1 MQAHKISVKFYV
13 DDPSQLGA
21 HEFVPIFHSWIQ
33 NRAVPEH
40 MLVDVSDYAHV
51 HNGPGTLL
59 VAQEANFYADR
70 IDGRLGLTYA
80 RKQAAPAAAAA
91 TFVDRLRQA
100 VTAALEACVRLEDDP
115 RLAGK
120 IKFGTGE
127 MTIRLPDRLLA
138 PNTMETYSQVRGDIE
153 KVAADLY
160 GTGNFDVEHVLSEK
174 LPFEVRVMATSSLP
188 DVSSLLNRLSYAT
201 A

>member
-1 MQAHKISVKFYV
+1 MTHKISVKFYV
-13 DDPSQLGA
+13 DDDSRVEQ
-21 HEFVPIFHSWIQ
+21 HDFVPIFHSWIQ
-33 NRAVPEH
+33 NRSVPDH

-59 VAQEANFYADR
+59 VAHEANFYADR
-70 IDGRLGLTYA
+70 IDGRLGLTYS
-80 RKQAAPAAAAA
+80 RKQAAPAAA

-174 LPFEVRVMATSSLP
+174 LPFEVRVMATASLP

>member
-1 MQAHKISVKFYV
+1 MTAHKISVKFYL
-13 DDPSQLGA
+13 DNDAGLGA

-40 MLVDVSDYAHV
+40 LLVDVSDYAHV

-59 VAQEANFYADR
+59 VAHEANFYADR

-80 RKQAAPAAAAA
+80 RKHAAPAAAN
-91 TFVDRLRQA
+91 FVDRLRQA

-115 RLAGK
+115 HLASRV
-120 IKFGTGE
+120 KFGTGE
-127 MTIRLPDRLLA
+127 MTIRIPDRLLA
-138 PNTMETYSQVRGDIE
+138 PNTMETYQQVRGDIE
-153 KVAADLY
+153 RVAADLY
-160 GTGNFDVEHVLSEK
+160 GAGNFDVEHVLSEK
-174 LPFEVRVMATSSLP
+174 LPFEVRVIASSALP

>member
-1 MQAHKISVKFYV
+1 MTSVHKISIKFYV
-13 DDPSQLGA
+13 VDDSRIEQ
-21 HEFVPIFHSWIQ
+21 HEFVPVFHSWIQ
-33 NRAVPEH
+33 NHAVPEH

-59 VAQEANFYADR
+59 VAHEANFYADR
-70 IDGRLGLTYA
+70 LDGRLGLTYS
-80 RKQAAPAAAAA
+80 RKQAAPAAGG
-91 TFVDRLRQA
+91 FVDRLRQA

-115 RLAGK
+115 RLGGR

-127 MTIRLPDRLLA
+127 ITLRIPDRLLA
-138 PNTMETYSQVRGDIE
+138 PNTTETFQQVRGDIE

-160 GTGNFDVEHVLSEK
+160 GAGNFDVEHILSEK
-174 LPFEVRVMATSSLP
+174 LPFEVRILATSSLP

>member
-1 MQAHKISVKFYV
+1 MQAHKISAKFYAESGV
-13 DDPSQLGA
+13 GA
-21 HEFVPIFHSWIQ
+21 HEFVPVFHSWIQ
-33 NRAVPEH
+33 THSVPEH
-40 MLVDVSDYAHV
+40 MLVDVADYAHV

-59 VAQEANFYADR
+59 VAHEANFYADR
-70 IDGRLGLTYA
+70 IDGRLGLTYS
-80 RKQAAPAAAAA
+80 RKQAAPATP

-120 IKFGTGE
+120 LKFGAGE
-127 MTIRLPDRLLA
+127 MTIRVPDRLLA
-138 PNTMETYSQVRGDIE
+138 PNTMETYQAVRGDIE
-153 KVAADLY
+153 RVAADLY
-160 GTGNFDVEHVLSEK
+160 GAGNFDVEHVLSEK
-174 LPFEVRVMATSSLP
+174 LPFEVRVIATSSLP

>member
-1 MQAHKISVKFYV
+1 MQAHKISVKFYAE
-13 DDPSQLGA
+13 DDSKLAP
-21 HEFVPIFHSWIQ
+21 HEFVPVFHSWIQ

-40 MLVDVSDYAHV
+40 MLVDVADYAHV

-59 VAQEANFYADR
+59 VAHEANFYTDR
-70 IDGRLGLTYA
+70 IDGRLGLTYS
-80 RKQAAPAAAAA
+80 RKQAAPGA
-91 TFVDRLRQA
+91 FIDRLRQA
-100 VTAALEACVRLEDDP
+100 VTAALEAAVRLEDDP

-120 IKFGTGE
+120 LKFGTGE
-127 MTIRLPDRLLA
+127 VTIRVPDRLLA

-160 GTGNFDVEHVLSEK
+160 GAGNFDVEHVLSDK
-174 LPFEVRVMATSSLP
+174 LPFEVRIIATASLP
-188 DVSSLLNRLSYAT
+188 DTSSLLNRLGFAT

>member
-1 MQAHKISVKFYV
+1 MNAHKISVKFYV
-13 DDPSQLGA
+13 DDPSQIGA
-21 HEFVPIFHSWIQ
+21 HELVPIFHSWIQ

-59 VAQEANFYADR
+59 VSHEANFYADR
-70 IDGRLGLTYA
+70 LDGRLGLTYS
-80 RKQAAPAAAAA
+80 RKQPYRGE
-91 TFVDRLRQA
+91 FVERLRQA

-127 MTIRLPDRLLA
+127 VTIRVPDRLLA
-138 PNTMETYSQVRGDIE
+138 PNTIETFEQVRADIE

-160 GTGNFDVEHVLSEK
+160 GAGNFDVEHVLSEK
-174 LPFEVRVMATSSLP
+174 LPFEVRVIANASLP
-188 DVSSLLNRLSYAT
+188 DVSSLLNRLGYAT

>member
-1 MQAHKISVKFYV
+1 MQAHKISVKFYAET
-13 DDPSQLGA
+13 DAGLGA
-21 HEFVPIFHSWIQ
+21 HEFVPVFHSWIQ
-33 NRAVPEH
+33 NRSVAEH
-40 MLVDVSDYAHV
+40 MLVDVSDYGHV
-51 HNGPGTLL
+51 QNGPGTLL
-59 VAQEANFYADR
+59 VAHEANFYADR
-70 IDGRLGLTYA
+70 IDGRLGLTYS
-80 RKQAAPAAAAA
+80 RKQAAPTAA

-127 MTIRLPDRLLA
+127 MTIRVPDRLLA
-138 PNTMETYSQVRGDIE
+138 PNTMETYNEVRGDIE
-153 KVAADLY
+153 KVASDLY
-160 GTGNFDVEHVLSEK
+160 GAGNFDVEHVLSEK
-174 LPFEVRVMATSSLP
+174 LPFEVRVIATTSLP

>member
-1 MQAHKISVKFYV
+1 MTLPHKISVKFYAES
-13 DDPSQLGA
+13 DANLGA

-33 NRAVPEH
+33 NNSVPEH
-40 MLVDVSDYAHV
+40 VLVDVADYAHV

-59 VAQEANFYADR
+59 VAHEANFYADR
-70 IDGRLGLTYA
+70 IDGRLGLTYS
-80 RKQAAPAAAAA
+80 RKQAAPAAA

-100 VTAALEACVRLEDDP
+100 VQAALEACVRLEDDP

-127 MTIRLPDRLLA
+127 MTIHLPDRLLA

-153 KVAADLY
+153 KVAGDLY
-160 GTGNFDVEHVLSEK
+160 GAGNFDVEHVLSEK
-174 LPFEVRVMATSSLP
+174 LPFEVRVIATASLP
-188 DVSSLLNRLSYAT
+188 DASSLLNRLSYVT

>member
-1 MQAHKISVKFYV
+1 MTAHKISIKFYV
-13 DDPSQLGA
+13 EDDSRVEQ
-21 HEFVPIFHSWIQ
+21 HEFVPVFHSWIQ
-33 NRAVPEH
+33 NRSVVDH

-59 VAQEANFYADR
+59 VAHEANFYVDR
-70 IDGRLGLTYA
+70 LDGRLGLTYS
-80 RKQAAPAAAAA
+80 RKQAAAAAAN
-91 TFVDRLRQA
+91 FVDRLRQA
-100 VTAALEACVRLEDDP
+100 VQAALEACVRLEDDP

-138 PNTMETYSQVRGDIE
+138 PNTMETYQDVRGDIE

-160 GTGNFDVEHVLSEK
+160 GAGNFDVEHVLSEK

-188 DVSSLLNRLSYAT
+188 DVSSLLNRLSFAT

>member
-1 MQAHKISVKFYV
+1 MNKISIKFYAE
-13 DDPSQLGA
+13 DDSRIAA

-40 MLVDVSDYAHV
+40 MLVDVADYAHV

-59 VAQEANFYADR
+59 VAHEANFYADR
-70 IDGRLGLTYA
+70 IDGRLGLTYS
-80 RKQAAPAAAAA
+80 RKQPAQGE
-91 TFVDRLRQA
+91 FIDRLRQA

-115 RLAGK
+115 RLAEK
-120 IKFGTGE
+120 LKFGTGE
-127 MTIRLPDRLLA
+127 MTIRIPDRLLA
-138 PNTMETYSQVRGDIE
+138 PNTMETYQQVRGDIE

-160 GTGNFDVEHVLSEK
+160 GAGNFDVDHVLSEK
-174 LPFEVRVMATSSLP
+174 LPFEVRVIATSSLP
-188 DVSSLLNRLSYAT
+188 EASSLLNRLGYAT